1 MSCKNKFKLTAV
13 ALMVGTAMNANAALY
28 NVYES
33 LPEGSNFENYGV
45 AVQAS
50 SKNQESGEYDSC
62 WDSQCSSEKYATG
75 VEVKQLGAEG
85 FDYRSET
92 PFNIGRGFDYLT
104 DGRDGFEFYCDVFL
118 DYNDTYCD
126 ESWTRREYDLGYRK
140 ESVDKEINNS
150 IASVIPNNIG
160 FPHRETNTVITQIA
174 EDGSVTGNFNSGA
187 VRNVGFSGDFSLETI
202 ETEKRTQA
210 FGRVELDNAVYV
222 AGSISTE
229 ISSEPG
235 FRSSQASFWKFDKSN
250 PTSVLQNGIYN
261 WNGGSGYDGGRTSNA
276 SMRDIAVLGDK
287 IYGVGYNAD
296 KDEYP
301 RASVFVVPTDNSE
314 ELTFY
319 SLNWAGT
326 DQDNYENSILYTM
339 NANKLAVGTTKY
351 YAGGSGFKRAYP
363 NRLFYVKDVENDRT
377 ARFISGG
384 ILFDGAN
391 TKVGAINNF
400 NELVGTTDFDSRPEI
415 DSTPRRQSAFI
426 TTLEANS
433 LDDGKR
439 YKELYDSQPRFLD
452 DLTNGDNADTDNNQ
466 YRIVEAS
473 DINDAGVISATALKC
488 QGGYNSTAHNAKCGD
503 GSSGLEK
510 LVAIKL
516 IPIQGATADN
526 IQPRGME
533 SESVDRQGAGLGLW
547 ALTLLGL
554 LGFRRK

>member
-28 NVYES
+28 NVYEIS
-33 LPEGSNFENYGV
+33 SPLGDIETHGV
-45 AVQAS
+45 AIAAS
-50 SKNQESGEYDSC
+50 KDGETC
-62 WDSQCSSEKYATG
+62 WKSDCNANVDQYPMGLETRQY
-75 VEVKQLGAEG
+75 GAAG

-126 ESWTRREYDLGYRK
+126 ESWTRREYDLGYSRELNGQLDNSLAYVVPELEGF
-140 ESVDKEINNS
+140 ESKS
-150 IASVIPNNIG
+150 
-160 FPHRETNTVITQIA
+160 TNTVITQITQ
-174 EDGSVTGNFNSGA
+174 DGSVTGNYNHEEI
-187 VRNVGFSGDFSLETI
+187 RNVAFTTGLPLLEKQ
-202 ETEKRTQA
+202 ELESKNRTQA

-235 FRSSQASFWKFDKSN
+235 FRSSQAAFWKFDKSDPN
-250 PTSVLQNGIYN
+250 AEPQNGIYN

-287 IYGVGYNAD
+287 IFGVGYNAD

-301 RASVFVVPTDNSE
+301 RATVFVVPTDNSE
-314 ELTFY
+314 DLTFY
-319 SLNWAGT
+319 SLSWPRT
-326 DQDNYENSILYTM
+326 DQDNYENSILYAI
-339 NANKLAVGTTKY
+339 NENKIAVGTAKY
-351 YAGGSGFKRAYP
+351 YTGTGFNRAYP
-363 NRLFYVKDVENDRT
+363 NQLFYVKDVESDRE
-377 ARFISGG
+377 AHFVSEG

-391 TKVGAINNF
+391 TKVGSINNF

-426 TTLEANS
+426 TTLAADS
-433 LDDGKR
+433 LDDGGKR
-439 YKELYDSQPRFLD
+439 YEELYGSQPRFLD
-452 DLTNGDNADTDNNQ
+452 DLTNGDAVTDNNQ
-466 YRIVEAS
+466 YRIIEAS

-488 QGGYNSTAHNAKCGD
+488 QSGYNSTAHNAKCGD

-510 LVAIKL
+510 IVAVKL